1 VVVEP
6 PRVRAEAQ
14 REGADEQDE
23 CEDHKFH
30 TLRMPEHVSLEQVEL
45 SFMSI
50 TKADQWQGI
59 ELRHLL
65 ALEAVAREGSFG
77 RAARSLGYTQS
88 AVSQQIAALERIVG
102 ERLIERP
109 GGPRPV
115 SLTEAG
121 ELLLRHA
128 EAIVARLAAAQADLA
143 ALAEGEAGPLR
154 VGVFQSVGQHI
165 LPEVLRR
172 FGATWPR
179 IDVQLT
185 ESASDA
191 ELLELVE
198 RGELDLTFADLP
210 LTDGPFE
217 ALELLRDPYVLV
229 VPADSPLADRDGPP
243 GRAEIARLDLIGYR
257 QCRSLN
263 QIASTVPGGLRFVF
277 RSDHNGT
284 VQGLVGAGVGAA
296 LIPRLAAD
304 PNDDRVV
311 LIDLGT
317 RVPPRLIALAW
328 HRDRYRTEAARAFV
342 EAARVVSAEL
352 EPVPVPS

>member
-1 VVVEP
+1 LIT
-6 PRVRAEAQ
+6 Q
-14 REGADEQDE
+14 N
-23 CEDHKFH
+23 DHWSG
-30 TLRMPEHVSLEQVEL
+30 V
-45 SFMSI
+45 
-50 TKADQWQGI
+50 
-59 ELRHLL
+59 ELRHLA

-77 RAARSLGYTQS
+77 RAAKRLGYTQS

-102 ERLIERP
+102 AQLIDRP
-109 GGPRPV
+109 GGPRRV
-115 SLTEAG
+115 SLTQAG

-128 EAIVARLAAAQADLA
+128 EAIVARLAAAQADLES
-143 ALAEGEAGPLR
+143 LSEGEAGPLR

-165 LPEVLRR
+165 LPEVMRR
-172 FGATWPR
+172 FGAAWPR

-198 RGELDLTFADLP
+198 RGKLDLTFADLP

-217 ALELLRDPYVLV
+217 AEELLRDPYVLV
-229 VPADSPLADRDGPP
+229 VPTDSPLADRDSPP
-243 GRAEIARLDLIGYR
+243 GRAEIAKLDLIGYR

-263 QIASTVPGGLRFVF
+263 QIAATVPGGLRFVF

-311 LIDLGT
+311 LLELGS
-317 RVPPRLIALAW
+317 RVPPRLISIAW
-328 HRDRYRTEAARAFV
+328 HRDRYRTDAARAFV
-342 EAARVVSAEL
+342 DAARAVCAEL
-352 EPVPVPS
+352 EAVPVPA